1 MSPGPK
7 WLEWMQ
13 RLISQN
19 VEEQCNFIYSVEVV
33 EKFIYSLHRLSN
45 SISTK
50 AQMNG
55 LEMFSS

>member
-19 VEEQCNFIYSVEVV
+19 VEEQYNIIYSVEVV
-33 EKFIYSLHRLSN
+33 ELVYLQFTQTFQLNI
-45 SISTK
+45 
-50 AQMNG
+50 Q
-55 LEMFSS
+55 